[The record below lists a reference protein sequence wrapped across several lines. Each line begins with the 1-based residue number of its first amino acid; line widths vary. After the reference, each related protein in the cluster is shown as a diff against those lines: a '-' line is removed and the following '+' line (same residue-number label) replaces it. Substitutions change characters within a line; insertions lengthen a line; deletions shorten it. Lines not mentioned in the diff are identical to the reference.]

1 MYVEV
6 LSIKSPAWKRYFK
19 LMSEHLLLYLKNIFE
34 NYKTICHYH
43 MTFHRNEGFGSYVQM
58 NFAAPVIKE
67 KINPALRNILMFVL
81 RYFVIFGYRQRSCH
95 ANSTLYPMLDKAS
108 LLRQYLAVTEF

>member
-67 KINPALRNILMFVL
+67 KNKSSFKKNSHVCFT
-81 RYFVIFGYRQRSCH
+81 IFCH
-95 ANSTLYPMLDKAS
+95 FWL
-108 LLRQYLAVTEF
+108 

>member
-1 MYVEV
+1 MYDEV

-34 NYKTICHYH
+34 NCKTICHYH

-81 RYFVIFGYRQRSCH
+81 QYFVIFGYR
-95 ANSTLYPMLDKAS
+95 
-108 LLRQYLAVTEF
+108 

>member
-58 NFAAPVIKE
+58 NFAAPDIKE
-67 KINPALRNILMFVL
+67 KNKSSFKKHSHVC
-81 RYFVIFGYRQRSCH
+81 FTIFCH
-95 ANSTLYPMLDKAS
+95 FWL
-108 LLRQYLAVTEF
+108 

>member
-34 NYKTICHYH
+34 NCKTICHYH
-43 MTFHRNEGFGSYVQM
+43 MTFHHNEGFGSYVQM

-67 KINPALRNILMFVL
+67 KNKSSFKKHSHVC
-81 RYFVIFGYRQRSCH
+81 FTIFCH
-95 ANSTLYPMLDKAS
+95 FWL
-108 LLRQYLAVTEF
+108 